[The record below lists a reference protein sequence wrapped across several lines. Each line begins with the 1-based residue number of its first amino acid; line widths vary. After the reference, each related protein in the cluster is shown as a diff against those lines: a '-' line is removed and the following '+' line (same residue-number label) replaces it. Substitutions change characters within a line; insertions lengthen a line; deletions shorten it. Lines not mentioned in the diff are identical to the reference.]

1 MDSSLHQVWQAAAG
15 SPFLPAVGKESQFII
30 AFVLLTLSLAITGVF
45 ALSKLFEDEKKLR
58 YMSNYRP

>member
-30 AFVLLTLSLAITGVF
+30 AFVLLTLSLAATGVF
-45 ALSKLFEDEKKLR
+45 ALSKLKTKK
-58 YMSNYRP
+58 N